1 MTYEC
6 TDCGYRSPKW
16 LGRCPKC
23 GEWGTLEEAVQLG
36 ASAKTKAAKP
46 TALTA
51 AKPMTEIDPTS
62 ARARSTQVDEL
73 DRVLGGGFVPGGV
86 VLLAG
91 EPGVG
96 KSTLLLDVAGKAA
109 AAGQR
114 VLYVTGEESQGQ
126 VRGRAE
132 RIGAVQENLLL
143 AAETDLATVLGQI
156 EAVSPDLL
164 IVDSV
169 QTVGS
174 SEVSGV
180 PGGVTQVREVA
191 ASLIR
196 EAKVRGLPTILVGH
210 ITKDGNVAGPR
221 LLEHLVD
228 VVCSFE
234 GDRHSRMRILR
245 ALKNRYGTTDEVGL
259 FDMDETGI
267 SSVVDPAQ
275 MFVGSSNSPGT
286 CLTVAL
292 EGKRAM
298 IVEIQALVDPQE
310 GGGSPRRVV
319 NGLDSSRVAMNIAV
333 VGRSLEQSIS
343 GRHDVYVSTV
353 GGIKLSEPAV
363 DLGVCL
369 ALAGAYAGRPPK
381 DRLVAV
387 GEISL
392 SGEIRRVPGIQQRLI
407 EASRLGFS
415 RAIVA
420 KGSLTDITVPE
431 GMRVA
436 ECTTLRDAV
445 DIAYS

>member
-1 MTYEC
+1 MTFEC

-36 ASAKTKAAKP
+36 ASAKTKASRPAP
-46 TALTA
+46 SAT
-51 AKPMTEIDPTS
+51 AKPMTEIDPSS
-62 ARARSTQVDEL
+62 ARARSTEVDEL

-109 AAGQR
+109 ASGQK

-143 AAETDLATVLGQI
+143 AAETDLAAVLGQI

-174 SEVSGV
+174 AEVSGV

-333 VGRSLEQSIS
+333 VGRSLDQSIS
-343 GRHDVYVSTV
+343 GRNDVYVSTV

-420 KGSLTDITVPE
+420 AGSLEDITVPT

>member
-1 MTYEC
+1 
-6 TDCGYRSPKW
+6 
-16 LGRCPKC
+16 
-23 GEWGTLEEAVQLG
+23 
-36 ASAKTKAAKP
+36 
-46 TALTA
+46 
-51 AKPMTEIDPTS
+51 
-62 ARARSTQVDEL
+62 
-73 DRVLGGGFVPGGV
+73 
-86 VLLAG
+86 
-91 EPGVG
+91 
-96 KSTLLLDVAGKAA
+96 
-109 AAGQR
+109 
-114 VLYVTGEESQGQ
+114 
-126 VRGRAE
+126 
-132 RIGAVQENLLL
+132 
-143 AAETDLATVLGQI
+143 
-156 EAVSPDLL
+156 
-164 IVDSV
+164 
-169 QTVGS
+169 
-174 SEVSGV
+174 
-180 PGGVTQVREVA
+180 
-191 ASLIR
+191 
-196 EAKVRGLPTILVGH
+196 
-210 ITKDGNVAGPR
+210 
-221 LLEHLVD
+221 
-228 VVCSFE
+228 
-234 GDRHSRMRILR
+234 
-245 ALKNRYGTTDEVGL
+245 
-259 FDMDETGI
+259 
-267 SSVVDPAQ
+267 
-275 MFVGSSNSPGT
+275 
-286 CLTVAL
+286 
-292 EGKRAM
+292 M

-420 KGSLTDITVPE
+420 KGSLTDITVPQ